1 MKNPKFTFPRY
12 TDYKDSGVEWLGNI
26 PRHWKS
32 EKGKWLFLKMD
43 RPVRH
48 EDDVVTAFRD
58 GQVTLRITVEPKAS
72 PTPSRNTDTKESA
85 KEIW

>member
-43 RPVRH
+43 RPVRP

-58 GQVTLRITVEPKAS
+58 GQVTLRTNRRTEGFTNAIKEHGYP
-72 PTPSRNTDTKESA
+72 PTA
-85 KEIW
+85 